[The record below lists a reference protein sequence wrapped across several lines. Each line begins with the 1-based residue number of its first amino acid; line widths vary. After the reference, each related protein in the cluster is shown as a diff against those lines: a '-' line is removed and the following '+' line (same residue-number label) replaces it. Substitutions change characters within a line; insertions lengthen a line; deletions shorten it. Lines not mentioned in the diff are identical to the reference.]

1 MTRPEPTLPKRIDLI
16 AASPCGRFAFACFY
30 PQNTYFAGTTES
42 FTASD
47 LARNAGSLLEAAQ
60 RGPVEI
66 TKHGEPKYVVLA
78 KDDHDRLRGAADSRI
93 HGRVADMPT
102 EEADAIL

>member
-1 MTRPEPTLPKRIDLI
+1 MH
-16 AASPCGRFAFACFY
+16 FADMSK
-30 PQNTYFAGTTES
+30 T

-66 TKHGEPKYVVLA
+66 TKHGKPKYVVLA
-78 KDDHDRLRGAADSRI
+78 KDEYDRLRGAADTRI
-93 HGRVADMPT
+93 PGRVSEMPAA
-102 EEADAIL
+102 EADSILAQLRSEGVDV